1 MTVKA
6 GEITSTVSA
15 SVETAQNTA
24 DNAIADVTS
33 AQSAIQQL
41 ADSIATLIVDGNGA
55 SLMKQTESGRV
66 FSIGEIENT
75 LSAATE
81 NIDGL
86 SEDVNKNTSAVESLK
101 QAVDDL
107 GVLANYIKITTDGD
121 QPCIELGESENDF
134 KVRITNTEI
143 HFADGTVIPTR
154 ITRQMMIIEKAMM
167 RDSLQFGDDE
177 EAGIS
182 GVWILKRRSN
192 GNLGLMWKEVNG

>member
-1 MTVKA
+1 MLKIKSVKSPTVFFGVFHVNSVRGNTQNFVDDGA
-6 GEITSTVSA
+6 DTLGERIVS
-15 SVETAQNTA
+15 
-24 DNAIADVTS
+24 
-33 AQSAIQQL
+33 
-41 ADSIATLIVDGNGA
+41 IVR
-55 SLMKQTESGRV
+55 S
-66 FSIGEIENT
+66 
-75 LSAATE
+75 
-81 NIDGL
+81 L
-86 SEDVNKNTSAVESLK
+86 SEDVNKNTSAVESIR

-107 GVLANYIKITTDGD
+107 GVLANYIRITVDGD

-167 RDSLQFGDDE
+167 RDGLQFGDDE
-177 EAGIS
+177 ETGIS